1 MNKPKIKKSTVREK
15 TAKDRPL
22 EGTSAPASAG
32 GPLVGIIGWN
42 SPRFLEFHAGF
53 IDALKGAIAGHGC
66 RPVFLG
72 VSGSADALRSN
83 GFHHLYNPSA
93 ENGSN
98 GHPVIHYGLPSR
110 DIVAD
115 QIEMIIQEEHL
126 DGLVMIPWSVNAL
139 VGMMMASARCGIPT
153 LFLPHYSAW
162 PELSIS
168 ADSKEK
174 SPPAYTQWS
183 MLALSEAMGLSKL
196 GTLDHHFRKDKIAQ
210 KPSAQPAAS
219 AAETYEGV
227 KWGGQRIAEMSKQ
240 KISQKRFFSQ
250 ASFHNAL
257 CVDMAMG
264 SSTDAVLHLTA
275 VAYEAG
281 IPLPLS
287 AFNDAAAKVP
297 QLVPFN
303 KEGEILLEDFS
314 KLGGLPALLSALS
327 HSLQASPTVMGK
339 NIFELAKEMS
349 YNRSPFKMDHPV
361 KKQRGLAIIS
371 GNLAREGAI
380 FRAAGLKDASLTGS
394 GSARVFNSESEC
406 VDAIMAKKVKKG
418 DVLVLRY
425 CGPRGSPGMPR
436 LVSLAK
442 ALDERG
448 LDDSVLILTDG
459 RLHLPGHIPA
469 IVHIAPEAAIG
480 STLSILQDGDVVLWS
495 FADKYLTVRLTE
507 TEIKVRLSRWKA
519 QDKIMKNTFLY
530 RYSKYSSSS
539 SYGAKLV

>member
-1 MNKPKIKKSTVREK
+1 MNKHKMKKSTAREK
-15 TAKDRPL
+15 STKDISA
-22 EGTSAPASAG
+22 EGAPAPLSA

-53 IDALKGAIAGHGC
+53 IDALKNTIAGHGC

-72 VSGSADALRSN
+72 VSGSADNLRSN
-83 GFHHLYNPSA
+83 GFHHLKISG
-93 ENGSN
+93 ENGAN
-98 GHPVIHYGLPSR
+98 GHSIVHYGLPSR
-110 DIVAD
+110 DIIAD
-115 QIEMIIQEEHL
+115 QIEMIVQEEHL

-139 VGMMMASARCGIPT
+139 VGMMMASARCGVPT
-153 LFLPHYSAW
+153 LVLPHYSAW
-162 PELSIS
+162 PELAVP
-168 ADSKEK
+168 ADPKEK
-174 SPPAYTQWS
+174 SQPVYTQWS
-183 MLALSEAMGLSKL
+183 MLALAEAMGLAKL
-196 GTLDHHFRKDKIAQ
+196 GTLDYHFRKDKSSQ
-210 KPSAQPAAS
+210 KPAAPPAGAVP
-219 AAETYEGV
+219 AEVFEGV

-257 CVDMAMG
+257 CVDMALG

-281 IPLPLS
+281 VPLPLS

-303 KEGEILLEDFS
+303 KEGEVQLEEFA

-327 HSLQASPTVMGK
+327 HTLQASPTVLGK

-349 YNRSPFKMDHPV
+349 YSRSPFKMDHPV

-380 FRAAGLKDASLTGS
+380 FRASGLKDASLAGS
-394 GSARVFNSESEC
+394 GPVRVFNSETEC
-406 VDAIMAKKVKKG
+406 VDAVLAKKIKKG
-418 DVLVLRY
+418 DVLALRY

-436 LVSLAK
+436 LASLAK

-448 LDDSVLILTDG
+448 LDDSIMILTDG
-459 RLHLPGHIPA
+459 RLQLPGHIPA
-469 IVHIAPEAAIG
+469 IVHISPEAAIG
-480 STLSILQDGDVVLWS
+480 SALSILQDGDVVLWS

>member
-1 MNKPKIKKSTVREK
+1 MTKLKMKKSIAQEK
-15 TAKDRPL
+15 NTKETMA
-22 EGTSAPASAG
+22 EGSSVPFSV

-42 SPRFLEFHAGF
+42 SPRFLEFHSGF
-53 IDALKGAIAGHGC
+53 IEALKSSIASHGC

-72 VSGSADALRSN
+72 ISGSADALHAN
-83 GFHHLYNPSA
+83 GFHHLYKHGG

-98 GHPVIHYGLPSR
+98 GHSTIHYGLPSR

-115 QIEMIIQEEHL
+115 QIELIIQEEHL
-126 DGLVMIPWSVNAL
+126 DGLVMIPWSTNSL
-139 VGMMMASARCGIPT
+139 VGMMMSSARCGVPT
-153 LFLPHYSAW
+153 LFLPNYAAW
-162 PELSIS
+162 PELNITIE
-168 ADSKEK
+168 SKEK
-174 SPPAYTQWS
+174 MPPVYSQWP
-183 MLALSEAMGLSKL
+183 MLALVEAMGLAKL
-196 GTLDHHFRKDKIAQ
+196 GTLDHIFHKDKTVQQ
-210 KPSAQPAAS
+210 KQPAAPIPPVEIFES
-219 AAETYEGV
+219 V

-264 SSTDAVLHLTA
+264 SSTDVVLHLTA

-281 IPLPLS
+281 VPLPLT
-287 AFNDAAAKVP
+287 AFNDAAGKIP
-297 QLVPFN
+297 QIVPFN
-303 KEGEILLEDFS
+303 KLGEIPLAEFA
-314 KLGGLPALLSALS
+314 KLGGLSALMS
-327 HSLQASPTVMGK
+327 SLVQFIQPSPTVMGK
-339 NIFELAKEMS
+339 NIAELAREMS
-349 YNRSPFKMDHPV
+349 YSKSPFKVDHPV

-380 FRAAGLKDASLTGS
+380 FRVAGLKDAALTGS
-394 GSARVFNSESEC
+394 GPARVFNSEGEC
-406 VDAIMAKKVKKG
+406 VSAIMAKKIKKG

-436 LVSLAK
+436 LASLTR
-442 ALDERG
+442 ALDERN
-448 LDDSVLILTDG
+448 LNDSVMILTDG
-459 RLHLPGHIPA
+459 RVNLPGHIPA
-469 IVHIAPEAAIG
+469 IVHISPEAAIG
-480 STLSILQDGDVVLWS
+480 SALSVLQDGDSVLWS

-519 QDKIMKNTFLY
+519 QDKNMKNTFLY